1 MLDQGT
7 SSSLDD
13 SQICN
18 PKRGSGQHAGRTY
31 SYYAGYSEA
40 FVASAIKG
48 IFLRNGAIVLDPWNG
63 AGTTTNLVSSLGFKA
78 IGVDLNPV
86 MNIVARGSRASK
98 FLTSINEANKL
109 LIPRKIKCEPNSS
122 MDPLHEWFTEKTIEG
137 LRNIIRKLTKTGEGF
152 FDPSE
157 SNQISDAASLIL
169 ICLFSILKSEYNK
182 SPYKSSNPTWV
193 KPISNPS
200 ERISIKS
207 SDLERRIKRMLAT
220 YANTAS
226 PTSARGPEPRLI
238 LADSRDL
245 PIGSDTID
253 AVITS
258 PPYCT
263 RIDYAIKMSIEHAIA
278 FGKKDFDNLRRT
290 LLGTTTVSKK
300 IHSNAL
306 IGEYCR
312 DLLRQIQTHESKASG
327 TYYFK
332 NITQYFDGLSS
343 SIKEIARVLKPGGD
357 CFIVVQDSRYKNIQI
372 CLDQAVKDMGLLN
385 GLSEANSVTFS
396 SKLTMSNINTASR
409 RYENEHPESREH
421 VLHLKK
427 GAI

>member
-7 SSSLDD
+7 SISPDD
-13 SQICN
+13 SPICN
-18 PKRGSGQHAGRTY
+18 PKRGSSQSGGRTY

-40 FVASAIKG
+40 FVASAING
-48 IFLRNGAIVLDPWNG
+48 IRLRSGAIVLDPWNG
-63 AGTTTNLVSSLGFKA
+63 AGTTTNLVSRLGFNA

-86 MNIVARGSRASK
+86 MNIVARGSRAAT
-98 FLTSINEANKL
+98 FLTSIDEANDL
-109 LIPRKIKCEPNSS
+109 LIPRKSKSAPVSS
-122 MDPLHEWFTEKTIEG
+122 TDPLHEWFTEKTIEG
-137 LRNIIRKLTKTGEGF
+137 IRKITSKLTKTSEDIF
-152 FDPSE
+152 EPSE
-157 SNQISDAASLIL
+157 SNRITDAASLIL
-169 ICLFSILKSEYNK
+169 LCLFSILKSEYNK

-200 ERISIKS
+200 ERIFIKS
-207 SDLERRIKRMLAT
+207 ADLERRVKRMLST
-220 YANTAS
+220 YASTVFA
-226 PTSARGPEPRLI
+226 TSARGPDPTLI

-300 IHSNAL
+300 IRSDAL
-306 IGEYCR
+306 IGAYCSV
-312 DLLRQIQTHESKASG
+312 LLRQIQTHGSKASD
-327 TYYFK
+327 TYYLK
-332 NITQYFDGLSS
+332 NIAQYFDGLSF

-357 CFIVVQDSRYKNIQI
+357 CFIVVQDSRYKNIPI
-372 CLDQAVKDMGLLN
+372 CLDRTVKEMGLLN
-385 GLSEANSVTFS
+385 GLSEANSITFS

-409 RYENEHPESREH
+409 RYESERSDTREH

-427 GAI
+427 GGI